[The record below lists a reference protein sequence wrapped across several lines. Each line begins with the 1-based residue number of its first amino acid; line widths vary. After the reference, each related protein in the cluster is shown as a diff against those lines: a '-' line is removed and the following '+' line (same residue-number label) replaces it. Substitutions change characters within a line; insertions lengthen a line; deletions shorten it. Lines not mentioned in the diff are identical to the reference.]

1 MVSGILALLCVS
13 IVGFYFFDIWQ
24 FALTFWYLAFW
35 YSTILAFCV
44 GIFAFSAFLP
54 FGCHLGRRVGL
65 NAWRWQV
72 DELKPADR
80 YRDLKAIL
88 KAIAVGKEEANPNA
102 PSGAS
107 TAAPLAMTFI
117 VLSRFGLFDFGCKT
131 GLPIRMRKNTR
142 NVNRL
147 TFSGLKTKKR
157 KICLDALTDSSSY

>member
-1 MVSGILALLCVS
+1 MVLIRASTQCDPDRWRERLKEGLAKER
-13 IVGFYFFDIWQ
+13 D
-24 FALTFWYLAFW
+24 LANQPACPV
-35 YSTILAFCV
+35 Y
-44 GIFAFSAFLP
+44 
-54 FGCHLGRRVGL
+54 
-65 NAWRWQV
+65 
-72 DELKPADR
+72 ELKPADR